1 MTHHLIAALS
11 RQGHWQL
18 TEADAKIYATAVKN
32 VARHY
37 SLAATQKSL
46 DWYALGLCMA
56 SMEGT
61 RILGSY
67 QNARARRTSSSSP
80 RPATATVYPF
90 PGPSASPPPP
100 SAAQPPPPAPSS
112 TTPSPQPDGVGLEG
126 FTGDGIDGPIGG
138 SA

>member
-90 PGPSASPPPP
+90 PGPSVPP
-100 SAAQPPPPAPSS
+100 AANPPPPATSSPAPS
-112 TTPSPQPDGVGLEG
+112 TQPDGAGLEG